1 MFKSDNFQSKT
12 KVTSNLRLKMLP
24 WNSDQ
29 DEDVED
35 SECIVV
41 RKVHVYFIKKAKVG
55 TFTDAI
61 DKEQTGQ
68 KVQSDQ
74 SIQHACFVNFP
85 LTTHV

>member
-12 KVTSNLRLKMLP
+12 KVTSNPRLKMLP

-41 RKVHVYFIKKAKVG
+41 HKVHVYFIKRRK
-55 TFTDAI
+55 
-61 DKEQTGQ
+61 
-68 KVQSDQ
+68 
-74 SIQHACFVNFP
+74 
-85 LTTHV
+85 